1 MKDRV
6 LGQILIERNI
16 ITQPQ
21 LDLALTMQKV
31 QREKYLGQILFEMG
45 IPQDEINK
53 ALDSFEKRKPFG
65 EILVDLKFITRQQ
78 LEEALE
84 KQKELRKKGAP
95 KLLGTLLK
103 EMGLM
108 SNDRCRKALSKH
120 FNMPAISLEKITLSS
135 PLQKAVGE
143 KYAQKHQIIVLENG
157 ASTIKVALAEPSR
170 YMMEEL
176 KKALPM
182 GKRFEF
188 YLASP
193 QEIETCLKRTFDP
206 FSMTRYR

>member
-1 MKDRV
+1 MVTKN
-6 LGQILIERNI
+6 LGQILIEGNI
-16 ITQPQ
+16 ITQAQ
-21 LDLALTMQKV
+21 LDLALTLQKV
-31 QREKYLGQILFEMG
+31 ERGKYLGQILFEMG
-45 IPQDEINK
+45 VPQDEINK
-53 ALDSFEKRKPFG
+53 ALDSFDKRRHFG
-65 EILVDLKFITRQQ
+65 QILVDSKCITPGQ

-84 KQKELRKKGAP
+84 RQKELRKKGTR

-103 EMGLM
+103 EMGFT
-108 SNDRCRKALSKH
+108 SNDRCFMALSKY
-120 FNMPAISLEKITLSS
+120 FNMPAISLEKFTPSS
-135 PLQKAVGE
+135 FLQKVVGE

>member
-1 MKDRV
+1 MIRKN

-16 ITQPQ
+16 ITQAQ

-31 QREKYLGQILFEMG
+31 ERGKYLGQILFEMG
-45 IPQDEINK
+45 VRQDEINN
-53 ALDSFEKRKPFG
+53 ALDSFDKRKPFG
-65 EILVDLKFITRQQ
+65 QILVDMKFITPQQ

-84 KQKELRKKGAP
+84 KQEELRKKGAR

-103 EMGLM
+103 EMGFTN
-108 SNDRCRKALSKH
+108 NDRCLKALSKF
-120 FNMPAISLEKITLSS
+120 FNMPAISLEKFTPSS
-135 PLQKAVGE
+135 TLQKAVGE
-143 KYAQKHQIIVLENG
+143 KYAQKHRIIVLENG
-157 ASTIKVALAEPSR
+157 ADTIKLALAEPTL

-188 YLASP
+188 YLANP
-193 QEIETCLKRTFDP
+193 FDVETCLKRIP
-206 FSMTRYR
+206 RPSA